1 MLVDSG
7 ASKQSLRDS
16 LLRNEELQ
24 TASRSKKKIV
34 AAGNR
39 ELRET
44 ATRIVN
50 GTTIDQTGKTHRVWF
65 PSLIVSGLG
74 LQVFFSSVAM
84 KPGVVTILEEVNPR
98 LQKSGVVTPL
108 QEQEEDLGL
117 IQLKWRL
124 MQTHKVSSP
133 GSCAAAL
140 F

>member
-1 MLVDSG
+1 MHDVYSWTDVSAKHLRNMMLVDSG

-50 GTTIDQTGKTHRVWF
+50 GTTIDQTGKTHRVRF
-65 PSLIVSGLG
+65 PILRLSGLRRHAISSFATMKRGNRYTREESNPQKRRGGVMVPLQLQTADLSLI
-74 LQVFFSSVAM
+74 
-84 KPGVVTILEEVNPR
+84 
-98 LQKSGVVTPL
+98 
-108 QEQEEDLGL
+108 
-117 IQLKWRL
+117 
-124 MQTHKVSSP
+124 
-133 GSCAAAL
+133 
-140 F
+140 